1 MTLPELVFG
10 LDIGTRSIV
19 GTVGYLDK
27 DKFVVVCQRVKE
39 HETRS
44 MLDGQIHDIGK
55 VAETIKSV
63 KSECEEAIGKSLKQV
78 CIAAAGRVLQTLDTH
93 IDLVFEEERETTKE
107 DVSNLMS
114 LGVEKAYRE
123 FVPSGNSDLKFYCVG
138 YSVVKYYLNSYQ
150 IGNLVGHKAKQ
161 ISADIIATFLPDDV
175 VDGLYRAVE
184 LAGLEVSNLTLE
196 PIAAISVAI
205 PERFR
210 MLNIALVDVGAG
222 TSDISI
228 TRDGSIVAYGMIPQA
243 GDSFTEAIAMH
254 CLVDFDMA
262 EKIKRES
269 MINDVV
275 EYEDIMCLPQTISS
289 DEVQEIIKDNLDDIT
304 TKISDEIMRLN
315 GDKPVSAVFVV
326 GGGGIIKGFTEMIS
340 SKLGIQK
347 ERVALRGSEVMG
359 KIEFLEE
366 VNKTSLL
373 VTPIGI
379 CMNYYESH
387 NNLMYVTFNG
397 NRIKMYDNG
406 HISVV
411 DVCMQAGFPNDGLFP
426 KRGKAITYS
435 VNGKSKIAKG
445 DIGEAAVITI
455 NGQPA
460 DINRKV
466 ACNDKINISESTKGV
481 RARIKVNSLPEFKS
495 DISFVINKKTIK
507 VPRPVF
513 VNDKPVLHDY
523 EIMDDDVIVIP
534 DFCYAASV
542 LEALDLGEGLTIKVN
557 NQFVDSDFKVYENF
571 DIQIVN
577 SDERYSSEYLADD
590 DSKSHSYVA
599 ETESGTSS
607 GDSNVSGL
615 NDNISKANEEKA
627 EEDKVVSPKIDLSRG
642 ITIFVNKLPVRI
654 SGKPEYV
661 FVDVFDFIDF
671 DLSSP
676 KGKELVMTHNGNR
689 AGHLDPL
696 SEGDVLEI
704 YWKD

>member
-1 MTLPELVFG
+1 MANTTSPELIFG

-27 DKFVVVCQRVKE
+27 DRFIVVCQRVKE
-39 HETRS
+39 HETRA
-44 MLDGQIHDIGK
+44 MLDGQIHDIGR
-55 VAETIKSV
+55 VAETIKTV
-63 KSECEEAIGKSLKQV
+63 KAECEEIIGRPLKQV

-93 IDLVFEEERETTKE
+93 VAMVFDEERETTKE
-107 DVSNLMS
+107 DVANLMS
-114 LGVEKAYRE
+114 LGIEKAYKE
-123 FVPSGNSDLKFYCVG
+123 FEASKTSDLRFYCVG

-150 IGNLVGHKAKQ
+150 ISNLVGHKAKE

-228 TRDGSIVAYGMIPQA
+228 TKDGSIIAYGMIPMA
-243 GDSFTEAIAMH
+243 GDCFTETIALH

-269 MINDVV
+269 MVNDSV
-275 EYEDIMCLPQTISS
+275 EYEDIMGLPQTISS
-289 DEVQEIIKDNLDDIT
+289 DEVQSVIHERLDDIT

-315 GDKPVSAVFVV
+315 GDKAVSAVFVV
-326 GGGGIIKGFTEMIS
+326 GGGGIIKGFTDMIS
-340 SKLGIQK
+340 AKLGIPK
-347 ERVALRGSEVMG
+347 ERVALRGGEVMG
-359 KIEFLEE
+359 KIDFLEE
-366 VNKTSLL
+366 TAKSSLL

-379 CMNYYESH
+379 CLNYYESH

-397 NRIKMYDNG
+397 SRIKMYDNG

-445 DIGEAAVITI
+445 DIGEAAVIKI
-455 NGQPA
+455 NGQIA
-460 DINRKV
+460 DINKKV
-466 ACNDKINISESTKGV
+466 ACNDKITITESTMGV
-481 RARIKVNSLPEFKS
+481 RARVKIHDLPEFKQ
-495 DISFVINKKTIK
+495 DISFSVDKKAIK

-513 VNDKPVLHDY
+513 ANEKPVSVDY
-523 EIMDDDVIVIP
+523 EIMDDDIIIIP
-534 DFCYAASV
+534 DYCFAKDV
-542 LEALDLGEGLTIKVN
+542 LTAMDLGEGLTIKVN
-557 NQFVDSDFKVYENF
+557 NQFVDPDFKVYENF
-571 DIQIVN
+571 DIQIVKSEARYKETYEDKA
-577 SDERYSSEYLADD
+577 SDSEDSSA
-590 DSKSHSYVA
+590 V
-599 ETESGTSS
+599 TESAASS
-607 GDSNVSGL
+607 
-615 NDNISKANEEKA
+615 DNNEAESVASSK
-627 EEDKVVSPKIDLSRG
+627 PTG
-642 ITIFVNKLPVRI
+642 PMTITIIVNKKAVRM
-654 SGKPEYV
+654 SGKSEYV
-661 FVDVFDFIDF
+661 FVDIFDYIDF

-676 KGKELVMTHNGNR
+676 KGKDLVMTHNNIR
-689 AGHLDPL
+689 AGHLDPIK
-696 SEGDVLEI
+696 EGDVIEV